1 MEIKCAFSERVNLN
15 DLKQHPLNKNKHPQK
30 QIKRLA
36 KLFEYHGIRH
46 PIIVSKRSGYI
57 VAGHGRL
64 EAARACG
71 LSEFPVDYQDFD
83 SDESEYAFLQADN
96 AIAPWAELD
105 VESIKVDVKSFK
117 DSFDVDWLGI
127 DDFKLFEN
135 ESNQNESN
143 KIDTKLIQC
152 PHCGESFEKKKKNEL

>member
-1 MEIKCAFSERVNLN
+1 MEIKCVFTECVNLN
-15 DLKQHPLNKNKHPQK
+15 DLKPNPLNKNKHPEK

-46 PIIVSKRSGYI
+46 PIIVSLRSGYI

-64 EAARACG
+64 EAAKLLG
-71 LSEFPVDYQDFD
+71 LSQFPVDYQGFD

-96 AIAPWAELD
+96 AIALWAELD

-127 DDFKLFEN
+127 KDFKLFESDKKEEEKK
-135 ESNQNESN
+135 ESSS
-143 KIDTKLIQC
+143 LIQC